1 MIPLMFFRGSE
12 EKKERERVT
21 REEIDRFASL
31 PPEKLELEVLLV
43 LASDGVKEG
52 PARGVRMLEIVK
64 HLVESA
70 GGSFGAAARPLFFP
84 TQEALQRLEH
94 ASLVLGSAS
103 TGAGMDSTRWRIT
116 TSGEQALADGD
127 VATKVAGRE

>member
-1 MIPLMFFRGSE
+1 MIALMLFRGNE

-21 REEIDRFASL
+21 REEIDRLESL
-31 PPEKLELEVLLV
+31 PPEKLALEVLLA

-52 PARGVRMLEIVK
+52 PARGVRMLAIIK

-70 GGSFGAAARPLFFP
+70 GGSFGASARSLFSP

-94 ASLVLGSAS
+94 ANLVLGSAS
-103 TGAGMDSTRWRIT
+103 TGAGIDSTRWRIT
-116 TSGEQALADGD
+116 TSGEQTLADGD
-127 VATKVAGRE
+127 ITTKVAGSE